1 MKDIVV
7 HVSDSVCAANNRDP
21 EATALIEAA
30 RTFGTVETLE
40 SALAAERTKAQAEI
54 NRLTA
59 QHNAEVDAL
68 RAKLAAIEERAVTD
82 AELEILRSVRKKAEV
97 ESAQYQS
104 EIKARD
110 DQLSAIVAEQ
120 EARKQQI
127 RALYGL

>member
-7 HVSDSVCAANNRDP
+7 HVSDAVCASNQRDP

-30 RTFGTVETLE
+30 KTFGTVESLDN
-40 SALAAERTKAQAEI
+40 ALAAERAKAQAEI

-68 RAKLAAIEERAVTD
+68 RARLAAIEERAVTD
-82 AELEILRSVRKKAEV
+82 AELEILRSVRKKAEI
-97 ESAQYQS
+97 ESAQFQN
-104 EIKARD
+104 EIKVRD